1 MRKLIEFKIEI
12 GDSNYVKPGEY
23 FGELSDDG
31 TTITAIKRRE
41 DDLSLAT
48 IVATPPTL
56 EDNKAVTAAANP
68 CEVTPTSGKDA
79 MKKATVTFPM
89 DANKTQ
95 SYSIAALEAGSVE
108 ITPSDGK
115 LGMQKVTITF
125 TE

>member
-1 MRKLIEFKIEI
+1 MRKLIEFKIEV

-23 FGELSDDG
+23 FGELSADG

-48 IVATPPTL
+48 VVATPPAL

>member
-1 MRKLIEFKIEI
+1 MGLI
-12 GDSNYVKPGEY
+12 
-23 FGELSDDG
+23 
-31 TTITAIKRRE
+31 
-41 DDLSLAT
+41 
-48 IVATPPTL
+48 
-56 EDNKAVTAAANP
+56 KAVTAAANP

>member
-12 GDSNYVKPGEY
+12 GDANYVKPGEQ
-23 FGELSDDG
+23 FGELSADG

-48 IVATPPTL
+48 IVDTPLEL

-79 MKKATVTFPM
+79 MKKATVTIPM

-108 ITPSDGK
+108 ITPTEGK